1 MFSLFCVDAD
11 CLLGWADAG
20 MSASR
25 ISHWGLLPHRRPIRD
40 RATAVSQ
47 NKPDQTGVLGSV
59 DSRNYGDIPRQSRP
73 EHTSTACWRKQGY
86 VAPSSTSTYELKRIY
101 ANHVC
106 SLLVF
111 WMRNLSDF
119 ALHLHTH
126 SDGSC
131 VVQPNLW
138 RLIPRTHVAQ
148 VVQVPSKRC
157 CFEQEQD
164 GAFCPFSC
172 LYDGAYLLPNFAPLT
187 VGVTL

>member
-11 CLLGWADAG
+11 CLLGWADTG

-86 VAPSSTSTYELKRIY
+86 STFKYLYVR
-101 ANHVC
+101 
-106 SLLVF
+106 
-111 WMRNLSDF
+111 
-119 ALHLHTH
+119 
-126 SDGSC
+126 
-131 VVQPNLW
+131 
-138 RLIPRTHVAQ
+138 AQ
-148 VVQVPSKRC
+148 
-157 CFEQEQD
+157 
-164 GAFCPFSC
+164 
-172 LYDGAYLLPNFAPLT
+172 AYLCEPCLQL
-187 VGVTL
+187 VGLLDA